1 MTSQFKPRDPGYKEK
16 IITSFN
22 LQGVMKT
29 VNASI
34 VAVRPG
40 EVELEFPYHSRLTQQ
55 HGFIHAGI
63 VSTVLDTACG
73 YAAFSLMPENAAV
86 LTIEFKVN
94 LLSPAKGE
102 RFRAVGK
109 VKKAGKTI
117 TVTEGE
123 LFSYLEGGQKIAAT
137 MVATVMS
144 VYDRKGIKNL

>member
-1 MTSQFKPRDPGYKEK
+1 MSSQFKPSAGYKEK
-16 IITSFN
+16 IIESFN
-22 LQGVMKT
+22 RQGMMKT
-29 VNASI
+29 INASI
-34 VAVRPG
+34 LAIRPG
-40 EVELEFPYHSRLTQQ
+40 EIELEFPYQSNLTQQ

-109 VKKAGKTI
+109 VKKPGRNI
-117 TVTEGE
+117 TVTEGK
-123 LFSYLEGGQKIAAT
+123 LFSHVEGGQKLVAT
-137 MVATVMS
+137 MVCTIMS
-144 VYDRKGIKNL
+144 VYDREGIEN

>member
-1 MTSQFKPRDPGYKEK
+1 MSSQFKPGAGYKEK
-16 IITSFN
+16 VIESFN
-22 LQGVMKT
+22 RQGMMKT
-29 VNASI
+29 INASI
-34 VAVRPG
+34 LAIRPG
-40 EVELEFPYHSRLTQQ
+40 EIELEFPYQSNLTQQ

-109 VKKAGKTI
+109 VKKPGRNI

-123 LFSYLEGGQKIAAT
+123 LFSHEEGEQKLVAT
-137 MVATVMS
+137 MVCTIMS
-144 VYDRKGIKNL
+144 VYDREGIEN

>member
-1 MTSQFKPRDPGYKEK
+1 MDLQFEPNNADYKERV
-16 IITSFN
+16 IESFDR
-22 LQGVMKT
+22 QGVMKT
-29 VNASI
+29 IKASI

-40 EVELEFPYHSRLTQQ
+40 EVELEFPYQLNLTQQ

-63 VSTVLDTACG
+63 VSTILDSACG

-109 VKKAGKTI
+109 VKKAGKNI

-123 LFSYLEGGQKIAAT
+123 LFSFSEGGQKLIAT
-137 MVATVMS
+137 MLGTIMS
-144 VYDRKGIKNL
+144 VYDRDGIES